1 LDIGGS
7 YALRRGRAVTGA
19 GFDALVFDAIV
30 RQTLIRLLTARGGME
45 VTVASDAMFALAKMR
60 RERPD
65 VIVLDL
71 ALPRMHG
78 LSR

>member
-1 LDIGGS
+1 MR
-7 YALRRGRAVTGA
+7 YGA
-19 GFDALVFDAIV
+19 AGPSRALVLMLSSFDAIV